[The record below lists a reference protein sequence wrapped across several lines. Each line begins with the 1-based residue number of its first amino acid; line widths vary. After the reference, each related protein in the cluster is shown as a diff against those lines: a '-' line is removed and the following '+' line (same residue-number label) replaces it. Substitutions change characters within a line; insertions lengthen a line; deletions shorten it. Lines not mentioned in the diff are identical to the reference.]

1 MINVKPGLTE
11 AKYYPIIYVH
21 HLSLRIYLKYPCIYL
36 IVNFMEKENLLSR
49 RDFIKNVAV
58 STAGAVGAT
67 LASGPITTGIEAMV
81 KDNSEPE
88 LPFVPTMPLRDSDAD
103 IPRHPILKPE
113 NPLQERQEQIAR
125 EMVKIEKI
133 MEANPNVFSRK
144 KIRDFSMYYP
154 IYRPIADKFQID
166 WYLIFI
172 VHEAETGAS
181 AGKKG
186 FSDESYYKGAMQLDP
201 EYWDQEYIKKASK
214 GLSYLANLPQRHADD
229 WMNIAAGAKIL
240 ADNFHQNKNLT
251 KDRAVLFALR
261 RYSSREQA
269 DKRFETYKR
278 FDKLFAPKKRNEVT
292 KRPLMLA
299 S

>member
-1 MINVKPGLTE
+1 
-11 AKYYPIIYVH
+11 
-21 HLSLRIYLKYPCIYL
+21 
-36 IVNFMEKENLLSR
+36 MEKENSFSR
-49 RDFIKNVAV
+49 RDFIKRVATTTV
-58 STAGAVGAT
+58 GAVGVT
-67 LASGPITTGIEAMV
+67 FASGPIASGIEAMV

-88 LPFVPTMPLRDSDAD
+88 PSFESVTLPNDLNSD
-103 IPRHPILKPE
+103 IPKVPSLRRE
-113 NPLQERQEQIAR
+113 NLRQERQEQVAR
-125 EMVKIEKI
+125 EMTKIEKI

-144 KIRDFSMYYP
+144 KIKDFSMYYP

-186 FSDESYYKGAMQLDP
+186 FLDESYYKGAMQLDP
-201 EYWDQEYIKKASK
+201 EYWDQEYIKKAAK

-229 WMNIAAGAKIL
+229 WMNIAAGSKIL
-240 ADNFHQNKNLT
+240 ADNFHKHKNLT
-251 KDRAVLFALR
+251 KDRAVLFSLR

-278 FDKLFAPKKRNEVT
+278 FEKLFAPKKRNEIT
-292 KRPLMLA
+292 RHSLMLA